1 VTAEQPP
8 RRRYDNSLRRERAE
22 QTRERIVAA
31 GAELV
36 HESSIRDWRGVTIGA
51 VAERAG
57 VNKRTVYRH
66 FANERVLRDAVF
78 RRTEEEAGVDLTTLR
93 LDGVSEAA
101 ERVFRYVS
109 RYPLDEP
116 PALDPTLVE
125 ANRRQHDALLAAVKE
140 HAEGWSSTDRT
151 LAAATLDVLWAVGSY
166 ERLVNDWQLDR
177 DDAIR
182 AITWAIELVE
192 HAVRDDRRPAQPGP
206 DGPVRAES
214 PGPERPFRAEDGETS

>member
-1 VTAEQPP
+1 VTAKQPA
-8 RRRYDNSLRRERAE
+8 RRRYDNTLRRERAE
-22 QTRERIVAA
+22 QTRARIVAA

-93 LDGVSEAA
+93 LEGVGQAA

-109 RYPLDEP
+109 RYPLDQP

-140 HAEGWSSTDRT
+140 HAADWSSTDRT
-151 LAAATLDVLWAVGSY
+151 LAAATLDVLWALRSY
-166 ERLVNDWQLDR
+166 EQLVNDWQLER

-182 AITWAIELVE
+182 AITWAIGLVE
-192 HAVRDDRRPAQPGP
+192 NAVLDGKRPTGTREDR
-206 DGPVRAES
+206 
-214 PGPERPFRAEDGETS
+214 

>member
-1 VTAEQPP
+1 VTATQPE
-8 RRRYDNSLRRERAE
+8 RRRYDNTRRREQAE

-31 GAELV
+31 GADLV
-36 HESSIRDWRGVTIGA
+36 HESSIRDWRGVTVAA

-78 RRTEEEAGVDLTTLR
+78 RRTEQEAGVDLSTLT
-93 LDGVSEAA
+93 LDRVADSA

-109 RYPLDEP
+109 RYPLDAP
-116 PALDPTLVE
+116 PTLDPTLVD

-140 HAEGWSSTDRT
+140 HTNGWTSKDRT
-151 LAAATLDVLWAVGSY
+151 LAAATLDVLWALRSY
-166 ERLVNDWQLDR
+166 EQLVNDWQLDGA
-177 DDAIR
+177 DAVR

-192 HAVRDDRRPAQPGP
+192 DAIRDGRRPGRAPRPEREARRDDDR
-206 DGPVRAES
+206 
-214 PGPERPFRAEDGETS
+214 

>member
-1 VTAEQPP
+1 LSSTQPE
-8 RRRYDNSLRRERAE
+8 RRRYDNTRRREQAE
-22 QTRERIVAA
+22 QTRDRIVAA

-78 RRTEEEAGVDLTTLR
+78 RRTEQEAGVDLATLR
-93 LDGVSEAA
+93 LDRVAEAA
-101 ERVFRYVS
+101 TRVFRYVS
-109 RYPLDEP
+109 RYPLDAP
-116 PALDPTLVE
+116 PMLDPTLVD

-140 HAEGWSSTDRT
+140 HAGSWNSKDRT
-151 LAAATLDVLWAVGSY
+151 LAAATLDVLWALRSY
-166 ERLVNDWQLDR
+166 EQLVNDWQLDR

-182 AITWAIELVE
+182 AITWAIGLVE
-192 HAVRDDRRPAQPGP
+192 DAVSDDRRPTRSEA
-206 DGPVRAES
+206 
-214 PGPERPFRAEDGETS
+214 TS